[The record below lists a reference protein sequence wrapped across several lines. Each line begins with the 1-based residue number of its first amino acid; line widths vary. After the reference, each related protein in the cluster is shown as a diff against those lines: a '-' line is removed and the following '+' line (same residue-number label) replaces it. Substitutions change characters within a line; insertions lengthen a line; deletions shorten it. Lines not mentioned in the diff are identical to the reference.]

1 MHNAANRL
9 SVAKYGIPV
18 TCRHPWILSS
28 MGAFSC
34 LSEKNLILGN
44 NGVYWKCAETCVKAD
59 LHWLISAG
67 ILLEHICMTSA

>member
-1 MHNAANRL
+1 
-9 SVAKYGIPV
+9 
-18 TCRHPWILSS
+18 